1 MNLDFHLKKCAVLF
15 LRFSNKIIQSM
26 FSVFLYAYRH
36 YICPHLSEYTRNL
49 HALKLTRVLQ
59 KECIF
64 LRRFDFYKH
73 LWSSIK
79 GKQKSTVS
87 FKFTAVS
94 AVSINIDLL
103 KLYLNFGKDVMIILG
118 MQ

>member
-1 MNLDFHLKKCAVLF
+1 MGIYPKFTCFETK
-15 LRFSNKIIQSM
+15 
-26 FSVFLYAYRH
+26 
-36 YICPHLSEYTRNL
+36 
-49 HALKLTRVLQ
+49 TRVLQ

-64 LRRFDFYKH
+64 LRRFDFYKQNKTF

-79 GKQKSTVS
+79 EKQKSTVS

-94 AVSINIDLL
+94 AVSINMDVL